1 MEELKNLQVA
11 ELFEIEKHKRQLYG
25 RKSER
30 SSLSKGTD
38 WDLKNGKDDF
48 DGSNL
53 PVGSCD
59 ESSAGVSFDM
69 NIDAFSHSVFKPAD
83 PDDTLLPFCDEIAEL
98 VKVLDKATGK
108 FEYRKKYI
116 WGIKNK
122 ALKAAKNT
130 SLIYSII
137 ESCKMN
143 ELRPVKYIAEVLRKL
158 IFGETDYMA
167 LLPMNISNNLIIN
180 QKYNSIWATY
190 RQRYYSHTVSAYK

>member
-1 MEELKNLQVA
+1 
-11 ELFEIEKHKRQLYG
+11 
-25 RKSER
+25 
-30 SSLSKGTD
+30 
-38 WDLKNGKDDF
+38 
-48 DGSNL
+48 
-53 PVGSCD
+53 
-59 ESSAGVSFDM
+59 M